1 LIPVC
6 ARRICIRRRGNP
18 SVHDRTKRKAMMNL
32 PNQLSLLRILL
43 TPVFVLLLFLDRM
56 SCTVLSFVVFT
67 VASITDY
74 YDGYAARKYNII
86 TMWGQFLDPMADKI
100 LVSSALI
107 CFNNLGYVSAW
118 MVLVIVV
125 RDFIITG
132 LRSYA
137 ILKGKP
143 IVTSR
148 FAKVKTYFQF
158 VVLYYIFLQH
168 LLVSFQLTGSA
179 GAFVRRMTELNLIY
193 PLALSITILTVVTGV
208 MYLIGNRSH
217 LRMIVGSI
225 YRIFAPSDV

>member
-1 LIPVC
+1 
-6 ARRICIRRRGNP
+6 
-18 SVHDRTKRKAMMNL
+18 MMNL
-32 PNQLSLLRILL
+32 PNQLSLLRIFL
-43 TPVFVLLLFLDRM
+43 TPIFVLLLFIDNM
-56 SCTVLSFVVFT
+56 TCNILSFVVFT

-107 CFNNLGYVSAW
+107 CFSNLGYVAAW

-125 RDFIITG
+125 RDFAITG

-148 FAKVKTYFQF
+148 FAKLKTYLQF
-158 VVLYYIFLQH
+158 VVIYYVFLQH
-168 LLVSFQLTGSA
+168 LLVSARFTGSF
-179 GAFVRRMTELNLIY
+179 GRFVQTVIDWNLIY
-193 PLALSITILTVVTGV
+193 PLALSITVLTVMTGAL
-208 MYLIGNRSH
+208 YLVGNFSH
-217 LRMIVGSI
+217 IRMIADRI
-225 YRIFAPSDV
+225 YRIFAPTDV